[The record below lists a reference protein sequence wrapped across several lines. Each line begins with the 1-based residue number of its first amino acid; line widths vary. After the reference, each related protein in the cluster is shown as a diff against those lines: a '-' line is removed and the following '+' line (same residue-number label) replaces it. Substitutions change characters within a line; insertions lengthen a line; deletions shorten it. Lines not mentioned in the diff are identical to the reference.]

1 MMTNNRTLTHSFDD
15 LPLIVDGAFEDQG
28 VSGEAEISYWPD
40 GEWSIKSISIE
51 VSRYKNAAEMEA
63 TGITSRYGRKQHVL
77 DAGSPLYLILYE
89 RLEAD
94 KRGYVQNAVREQI
107 SEDREDAAEYRA
119 ELRRDD
125 RMMAGL

>member
-1 MMTNNRTLTHSFDD
+1 MARDRTLTHSFDD

-51 VSRYKNAAEMEA
+51 VSRYKNSAEMEA
-63 TGITSRYGRKQHVL
+63 TGITSRYVRKQYVL
-77 DAGSPLYLILYE
+77 DAGSPIHLILYE

-94 KRGYVQNAVREQI
+94 KRGYVQEAVREQI
-107 SEDREDAAEYRA
+107 AEDREDAREWNAEI
-119 ELRRDD
+119 RRDD
-125 RMMAGL
+125 AMMGTL